1 MKIGEYDVPIRFNSK
16 AMIDIETLIGGDVE
30 KLADYIGDKEIT
42 TGETLKRV
50 ADILTCMANGHIFT
64 YNQDIRAG
72 FLQGEEKK
80 FLSAD
85 FFLAHLDVE
94 HMQDIISSMYA
105 EIGKATAVVIPDGVK
120 VAEEDEVLAEI
131 EEIKNQ

>member
-30 KLADYIGDKEIT
+30 KLADYIADREIS

-50 ADILTCMANGHIFT
+50 ANILTCLANGEIFT
-64 YNQDIRAG
+64 YNQDIKCG
-72 FLQGEEKK
+72 FKQGEEKK
-80 FLSAD
+80 FLTAD
-85 FFLAHLDVE
+85 FFLAHIDMD
-94 HMQDIISSMYA
+94 HMQEIITSMYQ
-105 EIGKATAVVIPDGVK
+105 EINKGTAVIVPDGIK
-120 VAEEDEVLAEI
+120 LAEEDEVLAEI